1 MQLSIMLYEE
11 GKPFPDC
18 FKLVNF
24 NLFIEIVLNNKYKK
38 MDVNFKWI
46 SNRFNHQRRG
56 LVIFA
61 MVFAS
66 VFNVYFLHAQNF
78 FSSKELKLGI
88 NTQGYLTEIT
98 NISTQINYL
107 YKDTAAP
114 LLILVSNKKRFQ
126 PTSAVFN
133 TKQKKISLQY
143 KEAGVSIDIKV
154 LEKSSHIVLEIIK
167 AIPANKIEAVI
178 WGPYPTTINKT
189 VGEVIGVVRD
199 GTTTVGMQVL
209 NIKTLGGDYQNNEGS
224 TWARG
229 LAAISRNWGSLIQAY
244 AINRNHS
251 RFVDAWGG
259 NFKHMPVAALK
270 GETVEGSKIALF
282 SCSEPSTLDR
292 LEQIELAENLPHPT
306 INGVWFKKSNL
317 FGRSYLISSFD
328 ENNIDEMI
336 AFTKKAGLISLYHEG
351 PFNSWGHFVL
361 NPAQFPNGR
370 EGLKNCVTKAH
381 AAGLMLGVHTLSN
394 FINTNDPYITPL
406 PDDRLSITGSSLLTK
421 DVDATIKEIELASP
435 EYFNQVNNNNL
446 HTIKI
451 DKELIRYKSVSLTAP
466 YILSDCQRGAFGTT
480 ATAHKMG
487 SVAGKLLDHAY
498 NVFFPDINMQRE
510 TAKNIATLMNE
521 TGVDHLDFDG
531 HEGGLASGQGDYAVE
546 LFAKDVYENVK
557 HDFICGTSISKTF
570 FWHIGSYYNW
580 GEPWY
585 GGFKESMQQYR
596 IDNQGLFDRN
606 YMPHMMGWYLLSE
619 HTTLSEMEWMLAR
632 AAGYSAGFAMVA
644 NTSALK
650 KNPLTPQLLD
660 AIREWETARNGKV
673 FTKDQ
678 QERLKDPKNEFHL
691 EKISEGKWNLS
702 QYASSPIFTKEKTI
716 KQPGEPLSTTWDYYQ
731 PWKEQAMQFQLN
743 IVGKEGNVGNIK
755 IQLDNYTEISIPIE
769 LNAEETVICDGT
781 ATIRIYDKNG
791 KLKNIQKLQTT
802 PPLVSAGNHTIII
815 DCTFG
820 GEDTPK
826 VEMQFKGIS
835 KVETCILVK

>member
-1 MQLSIMLYEE
+1 M
-11 GKPFPDC
+11 
-18 FKLVNF
+18 N
-24 NLFIEIVLNNKYKK
+24 
-38 MDVNFKWI
+38 VNFKWI
-46 SNRFNHQRRG
+46 TSRFNNKRPAV
-56 LVIFA
+56 VIFTA
-61 MVFAS
+61 ALVFILNTP
-66 VFNVYFLHAQNF
+66 VLNAQGLYY
-78 FSSKELKLGI
+78 SKELKLGI
-88 NTQGYLTEIT
+88 NAQGCLTEIT
-98 NISTQINYL
+98 NTTTQINYL

-114 LLILVSNKKRFQ
+114 LLVIVSNKKRFQ
-126 PTSAVFN
+126 PSSAVFN
-133 TKQKKISLQY
+133 LKQKKISLLY
-143 KEAGVSIDIKV
+143 KDAGVSIDIKV
-154 LEKSSHIVLEIIK
+154 LEKSSHLVLEIIK
-167 AIPANKIEAVI
+167 AVPSNKIEAVI
-178 WGPYPTTINKT
+178 WGPYPTIITKT

-199 GTTTVGMQVL
+199 GSTTVGMQVL

-229 LAAISRNWGSLIQAY
+229 LAAVSRNWGSLLQAY
-244 AINRNHS
+244 AINRSHN

-259 NFKHMPVAALK
+259 NFKNMPVAALK
-270 GETVEGSKIALF
+270 GESAEGSKIALF
-282 SCSEPSTLDR
+282 SCNEPATLDR

-351 PFNSWGHFVL
+351 PFKSWGHFEL

-370 EGLKNCVTKAH
+370 QGLKNCVTKAH
-381 AAGLMLGVHTLSN
+381 AAGLLLGVHTLSN
-394 FINTNDPYITPL
+394 FINTNDPYVTPV
-406 PDDRLSITGSSLLTK
+406 PDDRLSITGASVLNK
-421 DVDATIKEIELASP
+421 DIDATTKEIELAAP
-435 EYFNQVNNNNL
+435 EYFNELNNNNL
-446 HTIKI
+446 HTVKI
-451 DKELIRYKSVSLTAP
+451 GKELIRYKTVSLTAP

-480 ATAHKMG
+480 AAAHKKG
-487 SVAGKLLDHAY
+487 SVAGKLIDHAY

-510 TAKNIATLMNE
+510 TAKNIAALMNE

-570 FWHIGSYYNW
+570 FWHICSYYNW

-596 IDNQGLFDRN
+596 IDNQELFYRN

-619 HTTLSEMEWMLAR
+619 HTTLPEMEWMLAR

-644 NTSALK
+644 NTNALK

-660 AIREWETARNGKV
+660 AIREWETARNGKA
-673 FTKDQ
+673 FTKEQ
-678 QERLKDPKNEFHL
+678 QERLKDTKNEFHL
-691 EKISEGKWNLS
+691 EKISEGNWALS
-702 QYASSPIFTKEKTI
+702 QYASSPVLVKEKITR
-716 KQPGEPLSTTWDYYQ
+716 QPGEPLSTTWNYYQ

-743 IVGKEGNVGNIK
+743 VVGKAGNVSNIK
-755 IQLDNYTEISIPIE
+755 IQVDNYTEISIPIE
-769 LNAEETVICDGT
+769 LNAGETVFCDGT
-781 ATIRIYDKNG
+781 ATLKIYDQNAR
-791 KLKNIQKLQTT
+791 LKTTQKLQAV
-802 PPLVSAGNHTIII
+802 PPLVAAGNHTIII

-820 GEDTPK
+820 GADTPK
-826 VEMQFKGIS
+826 IEMQFKGIS
-835 KVETCILVK
+835 KTETCTLNK